1 MRVRILVLLILLTGC
16 HPVDDLRV
24 RLAMKEGNLAYLRGD
39 YETAIRYYEQAI
51 STDPGRARVH
61 LNEGYSF
68 MALARAS
75 ADSAQ
80 RREYAD
86 RAVSSF
92 SLLLDPDVAP
102 HPGEDGI
109 PTQDRIENYVLTLL
123 LDTQQR
129 EKAMRRLSV
138 RLEQDPRDFAAMQ
151 LLSNLCVEM
160 GDVQDALSWQERC
173 LAARADLPEAHYSM
187 GMFAWRLAHYDEVT
201 DAQQRDAVIERGLQ
215 ASSRALELRPRYFEA
230 LTCQNLLYR
239 EKARHVSR
247 PRERR
252 TLEELATRAEALA
265 REIWQSSEVTRDS
278 IGQESLR

>member
-109 PTQDRIENYVLTLL
+109 PTQDRIENYVLT
-123 LDTQQR
+123 
-129 EKAMRRLSV
+129 
-138 RLEQDPRDFAAMQ
+138 
-151 LLSNLCVEM
+151 
-160 GDVQDALSWQERC
+160 
-173 LAARADLPEAHYSM
+173 
-187 GMFAWRLAHYDEVT
+187 
-201 DAQQRDAVIERGLQ
+201 
-215 ASSRALELRPRYFEA
+215 
-230 LTCQNLLYR
+230 
-239 EKARHVSR
+239 
-247 PRERR
+247 
-252 TLEELATRAEALA
+252 
-265 REIWQSSEVTRDS
+265 
-278 IGQESLR
+278 